1 MHRTIKITVMILLW
15 IFVAAFVVVF
25 DRRAARHRAE
35 TKVRALAVDIVDS
48 LRDETLVSSD
58 AVRRWIAGSK
68 IATVGVP
75 LAEVDLAGIEQAIL
89 RNGFVERANAY
100 VTYDG
105 ELRVEVSQR
114 RPLLRLLV
122 DGYDCYVTADG
133 FVFPAPRSASA
144 FVPVVTG
151 SYAPPVPPKYVG
163 RVEDHIASRVAESE
177 ARIVE
182 MQYEKVP
189 LFQSDKAVE
198 DSLRSVRRM
207 RIKKGLFES
216 HDHFDERVAALRREW
231 LRLFVGAGTPD
242 APSWESFY
250 RDPNSQLFS
259 ARTLEVR
266 EQYRRHGLQIERL
279 HAEPDDHLG
288 LMLGFVGHLIGLEAE
303 ALAVGDGAAAGE
315 AADEQESF
323 LVEHVLPWL
332 AAWRYSV
339 DAHASSDYFRGTGAF
354 VFGLCARYAQ
364 RFGVAFDREGQVFK
378 RK

>member
-58 AVRRWIAGSK
+58 AVRRWTAGSK

-105 ELRVEVSQR
+105 GLRVEVSQR

-144 FVPVVTG
+144 YVPVVTG

-216 HDHFDERVAALRREW
+216 HDHFDERVAALRARKADLRRDYRYRQREIERKLDAVTARQDAERENQKK
-231 LRLFVGAGTPD
+231 LRKRYEDFLKLINFVSCIEEDSFWRAEIVQIVVSTMSSGDPEIELVPRAGDHTVLLGSLD
-242 APSWESFY
+242 DVDEKLERLLSFYENGLRNIGWESF
-250 RDPNSQLFS
+250 
-259 ARTLEVR
+259 RT
-266 EQYRRHGLQIERL
+266 I
-279 HAEPDDHLG
+279 
-288 LMLGFVGHLIGLEAE
+288 
-303 ALAVGDGAAAGE
+303 
-315 AADEQESF
+315 
-323 LVEHVLPWL
+323 
-332 AAWRYSV
+332 SV
-339 DAHASSDYFRGTGAF
+339 KYK
-354 VFGLCARYAQ
+354 
-364 RFGVAFDREGQVFK
+364 GQVVCTK
-378 RK
+378 

>member
-144 FVPVVTG
+144 YVPVVTG
-151 SYAPPVPPKYVG
+151 SYAPPAWRITSPRAWPNPRRALWRCSTKKCRFSSRTKRSRIRCAACAACVS
-163 RVEDHIASRVAESE
+163 RRDFSRVTTTSTSAW
-177 ARIVE
+177 R
-182 MQYEKVP
+182 P
-189 LFQSDKAVE
+189 
-198 DSLRSVRRM
+198 SVR
-207 RIKKGLFES
+207 
-216 HDHFDERVAALRREW
+216 
-231 LRLFVGAGTPD
+231 
-242 APSWESFY
+242 
-250 RDPNSQLFS
+250 
-259 ARTLEVR
+259 ARP
-266 EQYRRHGLQIERL
+266 I
-279 HAEPDDHLG
+279 
-288 LMLGFVGHLIGLEAE
+288 
-303 ALAVGDGAAAGE
+303 
-315 AADEQESF
+315 
-323 LVEHVLPWL
+323 
-332 AAWRYSV
+332 
-339 DAHASSDYFRGTGAF
+339 
-354 VFGLCARYAQ
+354 
-364 RFGVAFDREGQVFK
+364 
-378 RK
+378 